1 MSYAIC
7 KRCGKMF
14 KQNKN
19 KYCEECFEIN
29 QREYALIREHIK
41 QNPNATVMDII
52 TEKKVSLKTIDIL
65 VEDGDVSYIENK
77 LAVED
82 NTDTKSNNGSNR
94 NRFHT
99 RFRRNGEW

>member
-29 QREYALIREHIK
+29 QREYGLIREYIK

-52 TEKKVSLKTIDIL
+52 TDKKVSLKTIDCL
-65 VEDGDVSYIENK
+65 VEDGDISYVENK
-77 LAVED
+77 IAVEE
-82 NTDTKSNNGSNR
+82 NVDTTSNKGYSKD
-94 NRFHT
+94 RFHT
-99 RFRRNGEW
+99 RYRRNKE